1 MGGPRQASK
10 LIRQALHDVELLMV
24 ETSEEV
30 AGEPGPGSAL
40 DQVGLRDGA
49 DMVSVFLD
57 HGEPGLALEHLV
69 YMISEPRLPISDE
82 TFELI
87 EGAGALMKVDPSLWE
102 PLRPIC
108 P

>member
-10 LIRQALHDVELLMV
+10 LIRQALRNVDSLMAEALEHVE
-24 ETSEEV
+24 ED
-30 AGEPGPGSAL
+30 PGGAL
-40 DQVGLRDGA
+40 DQVGLRDGTDIVA
-49 DMVSVFLD
+49 DLLD

-82 TFELI
+82 TFRLI

-102 PLRPIC
+102 PLRTIRP
-108 P
+108 